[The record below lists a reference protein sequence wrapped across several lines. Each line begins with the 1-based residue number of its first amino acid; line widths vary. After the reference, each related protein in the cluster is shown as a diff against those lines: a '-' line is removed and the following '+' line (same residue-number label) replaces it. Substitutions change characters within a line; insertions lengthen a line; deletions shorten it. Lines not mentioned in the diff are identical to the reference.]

1 MYYADFDDI
10 YYYDYDFAE
19 NEGATARIDGATTD
33 DVYNIEITKEQLADY
48 NYTEIEPVAGHA
60 PVFATF
66 ELSID
71 LGDGQ
76 GFKTVCQKQKGRGS
90 STDFTVTVQNC
101 AVVSC

>member
-10 YYYDYDFAE
+10 YYYDYTE
-19 NEGATARIDGATTD
+19 NYGATARIDGATTD
-33 DVYNIEITKEQLADY
+33 DVYTINITKEYLADY
-48 NYTEIEPVAGHA
+48 EYNEIDSVAGHT

-76 GFKTVCQKQKGRGS
+76 GFQTVCQKQKGQGD